1 MIFKEN
7 VHEVYHMPIRPAIL
21 LAALIVAVF
30 ASSCVSQPD
39 QFILSETTPREKSA
53 MLTAKGIDMYDTL
66 LLEKNDLSTV
76 PQIRMIFVNA
86 LSFDP
91 LNKQAETYLIR
102 IQSFKSERLAAYI
115 KRAKALRDKKT
126 LTDRESYE
134 LCLSV
139 RRSLDLD
146 ASNTEALKLEKD
158 TIDVLKQVVGKR
170 VASLDVLEKTLF
182 VEKTD
187 AGVEAII
194 PQTARLIN
202 EITQIDSGNSNAA
215 AFRKDIDAFVADRV
229 RKDSDAAK
237 AALAKKDWAGAEAAV
252 LRAER
257 ILKGLGRTLTPEIV
271 SLRRQTY
278 LEWAKVLFSQG
289 KYELADVKV
298 SAALVIDSGPVAL
311 DLKARIFAARTARD
325 FDSDLADALEAIDS
339 RIASGDLSGAWV
351 LIGAGL
357 SLAKTSAS
365 KELLAARKSTVLAK
379 LGGVYERAV
388 AAYNEEAYEDAR
400 DGLRTVIAIVPNY
413 QQAAAYL
420 EKINI
425 KLRALEGED

>member
-1 MIFKEN
+1 
-7 VHEVYHMPIRPAIL
+7 MPIRPAIL
-21 LAALIVAVF
+21 TALIVAVF
-30 ASSCVSQPD
+30 ASSCASQPD
-39 QFILSETTPREKSA
+39 LFILSETTPREKSA
-53 MLTAKGIDMYDTL
+53 ILTAKGIDMYDTL
-66 LLEKNDLSTV
+66 LLEKNDVSAV
-76 PQIRMIFVNA
+76 PKIRLFFVNA
-86 LSFDP
+86 LLADP

-102 IQSFKSERLAAYI
+102 IQSFKTERLAAYI
-115 KRAKALRDKKT
+115 KRAKALKDKKS
-126 LTDRESYE
+126 LTDRESYD

-139 RRSLDLD
+139 RHALDLD
-146 ASNTEALKLEKD
+146 ASSPEALKLEKD
-158 TIDVLKQVVGKR
+158 IADVSKQVIEKR
-170 VASLDVLEKTLF
+170 VAALDALEKRLM
-182 VEKTD
+182 VEKAD
-187 AGVEAII
+187 AEAII
-194 PQTARLIN
+194 PQTTRLIN

-215 AFRKDIDAFVADRV
+215 AFRKDIDAFVAERI
-229 RKDSDAAK
+229 RKDTDVAK
-237 AALAKKDWAGAEAAV
+237 AALSKKNWAGAEAAV
-252 LRAER
+252 LQAER
-257 ILKGLGRTLTPEIV
+257 ILEGLGRSLTPEIK

-298 SAALVIDSGPVAL
+298 SAALVIDSDPVAL

-351 LIGAGL
+351 LIGVGL
-357 SLAKTSAS
+357 SLSKTSAS
-365 KELLAARKSTVLAK
+365 KDQLTARKSTVQAK

-420 EKINI
+420 EKVNI